1 MGKYSDF
8 PSQTPQMR
16 PKFAI
21 YTPKRDDGH
30 LRHFYVGVSHPHPPG
45 VRNLISTDK
54 EPGIHVVES
63 RIQECQCNLLHEAE

>member
-21 YTPKRDDGH
+21 YIPKRDDGH
-30 LRHFYVGVSHPHPPG
+30 LRHFYMGVPPPSLERSVLFG
-45 VRNLISTDK
+45 RKIT
-54 EPGIHVVES
+54 
-63 RIQECQCNLLHEAE
+63 